1 MMIET
6 FQSYGCR
13 TGAGETPEHCNN
25 NDDSDDKATQ
35 MMMDAVQ
42 PWGVQNIFIVNFPK
56 SPQNTADVGFLSIIF
71 SKKVWNILNKS
82 GDSHHRTLSPDNYP
96 SPGST
101 QSQLQ
106 HSRSVI
112 VSDSGQENEMRWL
125 QQIL

>member
-42 PWGVQNIFIVNFPK
+42 PWGVQNIFIVNFPNQ
-56 SPQNTADVGFLSIIF
+56 PIIQQMWGFFPSSFPKKFGIF
-71 SKKVWNILNKS
+71 
-82 GDSHHRTLSPDNYP
+82 
-96 SPGST
+96 
-101 QSQLQ
+101 
-106 HSRSVI
+106 
-112 VSDSGQENEMRWL
+112 
-125 QQIL
+125 

>member
-42 PWGVQNIFIVNFPK
+42 PWGVQNIFIVNFPN
-56 SPQNTADVGFLSIIF
+56 SPQNTTDVGFLSIIF

-112 VSDSGQENEMRWL
+112 VSDSGQWTGK
-125 QQIL
+125 